1 MDNVKLDEKY
11 LCTAKSSKNEI
22 LNVINSF
29 INQNPSFC
37 PKARHR
43 LCGNDFKKYCDDN
56 GYIILDEYFLASK
69 MPKNLRSNS
78 YTYGNN
84 YGYTNDI
91 AIVSDSEKNKKI
103 LVKRSSG
110 KIKEISNL
118 LSIETL
124 YSIWDTFVNKVVSYQ
139 YALRKLK
146 ELKNSIEVF
155 NENSDILYC
164 SDKDIQNT
172 NKILSFVSIGDVN
185 MNLYDRT
192 VTFKRTIYKYNQKD
206 SLFYRESSNEGMNLS
221 IPSFNEMV
229 LAYKKMLPVKLPNLK
244 ELIKA
249 KHYSI
254 AKSYEDNFNESMTFI
269 ETLMNN

>member
-1 MDNVKLDEKY
+1 MDLNVKLDEKY
-11 LCTAKSSKNEI
+11 LCTVKSSKNEI

-43 LCGNDFKKYCDDN
+43 LCGTDFKKYCDEN

-69 MPKNLRSNS
+69 MPKNLRSNG
-78 YTYGNN
+78 YN

-91 AIVSDSEKNKKI
+91 AIVADRDKTKKI
-103 LVKRSSG
+103 LVKRGSG

-118 LSIETL
+118 LSIKTL

-146 ELKNSIEVF
+146 ELKTSIEVF

-164 SDKDIQNT
+164 LDNDIQNT
-172 NKILSFVSIGDVN
+172 NKILSFVSIGDIN

-206 SLFYRESSNEGMNLS
+206 SKFYRESSNEGMNLS

-229 LAYKKMLPVKLPNLK
+229 SAYKKMLPVKLPNLK

-249 KHYSI
+249 KHYTI
-254 AKSYEDNFNESMTFI
+254 AKSHEDNFNESMTFI

>member
-1 MDNVKLDEKY
+1 MDLNVKLDEKY
-11 LCTAKSSKNEI
+11 CCTKNSTKSEI

-43 LCGNDFKKYCDDN
+43 HCGNDFKKYCDEN
-56 GYIILDEYFLASK
+56 GYVILDEYFLASK
-69 MPKNLRSNS
+69 IPQKLRSS
-78 YTYGNN
+78 GFYSPGN
-84 YGYTNDI
+84 NDI
-91 AIVSDSEKNKKI
+91 AIVSDSDKCKKI
-103 LVKRSSG
+103 LVKRGTG
-110 KIKEISNL
+110 KVKEISAS
-118 LSIETL
+118 LSIDTL
-124 YSIWDTFVNKVVSYQ
+124 YCIWDTFVNKVVSYQ

-146 ELKNSIEVF
+146 ELKNSIDAF

-192 VTFKRTIYKYNQKD
+192 VTFKRTTYKYNQKD
-206 SLFYRESSNEGMNLS
+206 SKFYRESSTEGLKLS

-229 LAYKKMLPVKLPNLK
+229 LTYKKMLPVKLPNLK
-244 ELIKA
+244 ELIKS
-249 KHYSI
+249 KHYTI
-254 AKSYEDNFNESMTFI
+254 AKSHEDNFNESMTFI
-269 ETLMNN
+269 NSLINN